1 MNDRFG
7 RAFATLVREVFPNYS
22 FLSIYRYRVVRMNSG
37 DNRVCL
43 QPVAA
48 SLGLPDLLPVSIM
61 PGVPGAKPELA
72 EGSTVLVSFIEGDP
86 KQPIVTHFASPD
98 SGDFLPVSIALNA
111 SASVLIGDS
120 PGMPVARMTD
130 TVQVG
135 PFVGA
140 ISSGS
145 LKVRSS

>member
-98 SGDFLPVSIALNA
+98 SGDFLPVSVALNA
-111 SASVLIGDS
+111 SASVLLGDS
-120 PGMPVARMTD
+120 PGLPVARQTD
-130 TVQVG
+130 TIQAG
-135 PFVGA
+135 PFMGA
-140 ISSGS
+140 ITSGS
-145 LKVRSS
+145 SKVRAG